1 MAENEKNYLWDL
13 DSERIRDTFERPF
26 WQKKKKPQRWIL
38 NKCLAESLLAFE
50 KYLLQYFQ
58 STWQDQILSLKS
70 RQRANTHIWFPY
82 GWIPTLSVASEA
94 IVSLLKLEGTR
105 PDQRRCIT
113 PASFN
118 SYCSTWPI
126 MIIQTRIDQYV
137 ISLTMS
143 IQYPK
148 LNSSYRHSQE
158 EAILSK
164 VLFLK

>member
-1 MAENEKNYLWDL
+1 MIVKGLEIHLKDHF
-13 DSERIRDTFERPF
+13 DKKKKKKR
-26 WQKKKKPQRWIL
+26 QKKKKTTEVNIKQML
-38 NKCLAESLLAFE
+38 GGEFTGFE

-70 RQRANTHIWFPY
+70 WQRANTHIWFPY

>member
-1 MAENEKNYLWDL
+1 MADNKKNYLWDL

-26 WQKKKKPQRWIL
+26 WQKKKKTTEVNIKQML
-38 NKCLAESLLAFE
+38 GGEFTGFE